1 MKYKEMD
8 CDSCLDMMNCQ
19 EMELGEVNQEVDFWP
34 WWFLSPSLHLE
45 PFEQQAL
52 TMRFP
57 ESMHISKDSWA
68 HGSIWLV
75 TYYQKL
81 CWNFQCLVHLSP
93 KLVAPVDKTL
103 KLIALSQLTINSYFS
118 L

>member
-1 MKYKEMD
+1 
-8 CDSCLDMMNCQ
+8 MMNCQ

-57 ESMHISKDSWA
+57 ESMHISKDS
-68 HGSIWLV
+68 
-75 TYYQKL
+75 
-81 CWNFQCLVHLSP
+81 CEHLASNVFTEIVLEISVP
-93 KLVAPVDKTL
+93 CAFVSKLVAPVDKTL
-103 KLIALSQLTINSYFS
+103 KLIALSRLTIN
-118 L
+118 